1 MAQLSDKGPVPPN
14 LRGSW
19 KSQGGLK
26 ILEELLNETGRDTRM
41 YRLIDGYINRE
52 EDINN

>member
-1 MAQLSDKGPVPPN
+1 MAQLSDKAPSRQILGE
-14 LRGSW
+14 LESA
-19 KSQGGLK
+19 GGLK
-26 ILEELLNETGRDTRM
+26 ILEELLNETGRDTRI